1 MVITVVGM
9 IMASLHAA
17 GIFDLTITIPGDF
30 GNLIQLGLEEMNGF
44 GMAVVFSAWGGDVHI
59 PYSIHFGSEDAVGF
73 SSRKL
78 SLPMEGPRLFQESR
92 GR

>member
-44 GMAVVFSAWGGDVHI
+44 GMAVVFSAWGGMYTFLTRFISARRMLLDSV
-59 PYSIHFGSEDAVGF
+59 P
-73 SSRKL
+73 
-78 SLPMEGPRLFQESR
+78 ES
-92 GR
+92 